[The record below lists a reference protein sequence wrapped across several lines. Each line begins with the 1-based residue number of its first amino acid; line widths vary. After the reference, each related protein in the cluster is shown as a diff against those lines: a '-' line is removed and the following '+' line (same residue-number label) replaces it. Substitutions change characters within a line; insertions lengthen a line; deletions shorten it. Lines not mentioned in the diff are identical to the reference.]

1 MCSKCGKKS
10 TEKCG
15 CEKTII
21 CGCKN
26 KFDLLCTY
34 YDGVELKTIEI
45 KKGMSGNEILAQIDK
60 KISEITPEE
69 PEPATLTTFG
79 VVAQSVDV
87 ENITTQNATDLASAL
102 VLINELKAKLNAK
115 LNADRDSGQQYT
127 N

>member
-1 MCSKCGKKS
+1 
-10 TEKCG
+10 
-15 CEKTII
+15 
-21 CGCKN
+21 
-26 KFDLLCTY
+26 
-34 YDGVELKTIEI
+34 
-45 KKGMSGNEILAQIDK
+45 MSGNEILAQIDK

-79 VVAQSVDV
+79 VVAQSADV